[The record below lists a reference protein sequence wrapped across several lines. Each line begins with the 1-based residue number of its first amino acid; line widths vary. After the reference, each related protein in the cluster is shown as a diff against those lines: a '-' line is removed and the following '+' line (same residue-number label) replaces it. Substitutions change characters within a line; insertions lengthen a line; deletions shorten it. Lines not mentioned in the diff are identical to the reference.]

1 MIPYNRYYVPKFHL
15 DSLIYS
21 HYIKYDHLINVIL
34 NEFRNTPE
42 ANCTHINLFIDVY
55 SIIKTFYRRS
65 DFIINEEQ
73 KYALASGI
81 INMAAHY
88 REYFRSR
95 HNTKTD
101 IFIISS
107 FNDNRFT
114 RETCSEYKPSID
126 FNRDEVTDY
135 IVENIKILDA
145 IVPYLPN
152 IYFKHYDTTTTG
164 VAILDIINYNHS
176 HGNNDPNI
184 ILSKDIVNY
193 QLVNV
198 NSSKTIILRAKK
210 KMVEKYNGLDTEDH
224 SFIINRN
231 NLLKVFL
238 DSRTSEQTKNAS
250 SDILNK
256 RMQLLNQINPEFLS
270 ALLTV
275 TRVPEYGMQSIL
287 QIPYTISLFYKMIV
301 EDKFVLNQYN
311 SNIENMVEIISGYIK
326 KKINKDQIVRRFK
339 VLDIPYQYN
348 MFKIANIEVYEKVDD
363 LYNANMIK
371 EINEKFFK
379 HYPLDLNVL

>member
-65 DFIINEEQ
+65 DFIINKEQ

-126 FNRDEVTDY
+126 FNRNEVTD
-135 IVENIKILDA
+135 
-145 IVPYLPN
+145 
-152 IYFKHYDTTTTG
+152 
-164 VAILDIINYNHS
+164 
-176 HGNNDPNI
+176 
-184 ILSKDIVNY
+184 
-193 QLVNV
+193 
-198 NSSKTIILRAKK
+198 
-210 KMVEKYNGLDTEDH
+210 
-224 SFIINRN
+224 
-231 NLLKVFL
+231 
-238 DSRTSEQTKNAS
+238 
-250 SDILNK
+250 
-256 RMQLLNQINPEFLS
+256 
-270 ALLTV
+270 
-275 TRVPEYGMQSIL
+275 
-287 QIPYTISLFYKMIV
+287 
-301 EDKFVLNQYN
+301 
-311 SNIENMVEIISGYIK
+311 
-326 KKINKDQIVRRFK
+326 
-339 VLDIPYQYN
+339 
-348 MFKIANIEVYEKVDD
+348 
-363 LYNANMIK
+363 
-371 EINEKFFK
+371 
-379 HYPLDLNVL
+379 